1 MVHLLALGNNPLRHH
16 PLADC
21 ERTRAPG
28 ESEWEA
34 ALLPPPTADSFRQR
48 PAKAKAGKSSPKYA
62 TTQSP
67 TTWTTFCMSAELVL
81 LGAGEPERPRGDA
94 FFGELRPTGVSSSL
108 ESSSSCDSV
117 FGRSGS
123 YLAGFLGVLPL
134 RRDIVEL
141 PELAEAG
148 CLA

>member
-1 MVHLLALGNNPLRHH
+1 MGSRFCA
-16 PLADC
+16 
-21 ERTRAPG
+21 T
-28 ESEWEA
+28 A
-34 ALLPPPTADSFRQR
+34 APTADSFRQR

-141 PELAEAG
+141 PELAGTSWLFSLFIRYDRA
-148 CLA
+148 LSSARS

>member
-1 MVHLLALGNNPLRHH
+1 
-16 PLADC
+16 
-21 ERTRAPG
+21 
-28 ESEWEA
+28 
-34 ALLPPPTADSFRQR
+34 
-48 PAKAKAGKSSPKYA
+48 
-62 TTQSP
+62 
-67 TTWTTFCMSAELVL
+67 MSAELVL

-134 RRDIVEL
+134 RRDIVGL
-141 PELAEAG
+141 PELAGSWLFRYSMYA
-148 CLA
+148 LR

>member
-21 ERTRAPG
+21 ERTRASQNGKPLCAT
-28 ESEWEA
+28 A
-34 ALLPPPTADSFRQR
+34 APTADSFRQR
-48 PAKAKAGKSSPKYA
+48 PAKAKGGKSSPKYA

-81 LGAGEPERPRGDA
+81 LGAGEPERPRGDEQHRYGLPA
-94 FFGELRPTGVSSSL
+94 ASL

-141 PELAEAG
+141 PELAG
-148 CLA
+148 KLVV

>member
-1 MVHLLALGNNPLRHH
+1 
-16 PLADC
+16 
-21 ERTRAPG
+21 
-28 ESEWEA
+28 
-34 ALLPPPTADSFRQR
+34 
-48 PAKAKAGKSSPKYA
+48 
-62 TTQSP
+62 
-67 TTWTTFCMSAELVL
+67 MSAEPVL

-94 FFGELRPTGVSSSL
+94 FFGELRTGVSSSL

-141 PELAEAG
+141 PELAGSWLFSLGIRYVSIELSLRRVFPGSASK
-148 CLA
+148 CRLLACGTSETHKLANAETAETAWQHRLW